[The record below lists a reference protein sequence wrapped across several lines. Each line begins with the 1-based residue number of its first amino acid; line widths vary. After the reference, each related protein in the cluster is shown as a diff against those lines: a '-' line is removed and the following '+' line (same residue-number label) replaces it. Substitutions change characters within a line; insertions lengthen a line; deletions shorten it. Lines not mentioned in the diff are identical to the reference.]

1 MRDAEIC
8 ATRAAK
14 VRWMQSAS
22 IWLNAIVA
30 GKRFSNAPQARAVSY
45 PSLAWL
51 VTAGAA
57 AAVISSSPFTK
68 CASAAQSP
76 ITLQSLLHEMV
87 DRDAQARWPSPEY
100 RCKEFT
106 SYDRRSVSPDK
117 PGWFANVD
125 QGNYLRVEENQGRKE
140 WAMMDADGPGA
151 IVCFFKATTDPTANV
166 RIYLDRNATPV
177 INENLRYFLGGGAE
191 TEQEKH
197 FREPRVPP
205 FPADGEHFLGGFGT
219 IKPPLAGV
227 QSLGCD
233 LYLPIPYARH
243 CKVTYDKPGRCY
255 YRINYRTYPPSTSVE
270 TFSLAGLKEAAP
282 VIDQISHT
290 LLNPADTAA
299 GLDPTGAVSN
309 SLKPGASMVATLA
322 GPAAI
327 RSLSIR
333 LHAGNMPQ
341 ALRSTVLSITF
352 DGEQTVWCPAG
363 DFFSTGIGI
372 HPYHDWAFS
381 VENDGTMHCL
391 WVMPFKKKCTI
402 QLTNLGTEP
411 IDATLGYIG
420 RSSWTWDDRSMYFHG
435 SWRQQY
441 SIATRASD
449 GTRDWNYIQAA
460 GRGVCVGDTLVM
472 HNSAS
477 AWWGEGDEK
486 IYVDGDSRGGR
497 ESIFFES
504 PFAAHTQ
511 VEGDY
516 QTGYSTLARLRSLD
530 AIPFS
535 TGLKFDMEIWHW
547 KATTVAYAATTYWY
561 GRPGA
566 SSNRMPDE
574 TEAAR
579 PILEDATLAKQ
590 SGN

>member
-1 MRDAEIC
+1 MRKRSSGGAKNVAEG
-8 ATRAAK
+8 TLLDEPESRRASSPC
-14 VRWMQSAS
+14 V
-22 IWLNAIVA
+22 
-30 GKRFSNAPQARAVSY
+30 
-45 PSLAWL
+45 AWL
-51 VTAGAA
+51 VLVGAA
-57 AAVISSSPFTK
+57 TTIIISGPLTTL
-68 CASAAQSP
+68 ARAAQST

-100 RCKEFT
+100 RCNEFT

-125 QGNYLRVEENQGRKE
+125 QGNYLKVEENEGRKE
-140 WAMMDADGPGA
+140 WVMMDADGPGA

-166 RIYLDRNATPV
+166 RIYLDGSPTPV

-197 FREPRVPP
+197 FSEPRLPP
-205 FPADGEHFLGGFGT
+205 FPADEEHFLGGFGT
-219 IKPPLAGV
+219 IKPPLAVV

-233 LYLPIPYARH
+233 MYVPVPYARH

-255 YRINYRTYPPSTSVE
+255 YRINYRTYAPSTPVE
-270 TFSLAGLKEAAP
+270 TFSLAGLKEATP

-290 LLNPADTAA
+290 LLSPADTAQ
-299 GLDPTGAVSN
+299 GIDPISAVSKT
-309 SLKPGASMVATLA
+309 LKPGASMVATVE

-327 RSLSIR
+327 RSLSLH
-333 LHAGNMPQ
+333 LHAGNLPQ

-352 DGEQTVWCPAG
+352 DGEQTVWCPVG

-372 HPYHDWAFS
+372 HPYHDWSFS
-381 VENDGTMHCL
+381 VGKNGTMQCL
-391 WVMPFKKKCTI
+391 WVMPFKKICTV
-402 QLTNLGTEP
+402 QLKNLGSEP
-411 IDATLGYIG
+411 VDATLGEIG
-420 RSSWTWDDRSMYFHG
+420 HSSWTWDDRSMYFHG

-441 SIATRASD
+441 PIATKGGD
-449 GTRDWNYIQAA
+449 GTMDWNYIQAT

-472 HNSAS
+472 HNSVR

-486 IYVDGDSRGGR
+486 IYVDGESFPSHFGTGTEDYYGYSRGGHD
-497 ESIFFES
+497 SIFFES
-504 PFAAHTQ
+504 PFGAHTQ

-516 QTGYSTLARLRSLD
+516 QTGYSTITRLRSLD

-535 TGLKFDMEIWHW
+535 KGLKFDMEIWHW

-566 SSNRMPDE
+566 ASNRMPDE

-579 PILEDATLAKQ
+579 PILEDAKLAKQ